1 MRILILTAL
10 FVAPLYYY
18 QTREETPV
26 PEIDSIRVKVSA
38 PDRVERLLTV
48 EKPVLNPEEQ
58 ANLAVDGDREPA
70 TEEEE
75 IEEAASESN
84 DLEHVEEVQWTD
96 LEQGW
101 NDELKQMLIRMEP
114 AEGEEIH
121 KTYMDEQQSYQAQLD
136 ALLNEKQQKTS
147 DEASMEI
154 DQLIQQLDEK
164 HQNRL
169 KEVLGAHYEAV
180 RDHYED
186 YMNSAQ
192 PAE

>member
-1 MRILILTAL
+1 MRILLLTAL
-10 FVAPLYYY
+10 FIAPLYYY

-58 ANLAVDGDREPA
+58 SNLAVDGEREPA
-70 TEEEE
+70 TEEDQ

-101 NDELKQMLIRMEP
+101 NDELKQMLSRLEP
-114 AEGEEIH
+114 ADGEEIH